1 MGDYEKEYLI
11 ESFGAGLIDLEIPLD
26 VSIYLLE
33 IDVSNTKYAKYFD
46 VVVLGDGDI
55 LYAGDLLDEFIQIL
69 FNSKKNPIREIS
81 IIIRPSKKLE
91 IDTNKWFVFN
101 DEIKFTVNGFYK
113 TSIIDFGDKNF
124 ITIFIDSFIV
134 PIIISS

>member
-1 MGDYEKEYLI
+1 MRYFTSNACGILYGTGDYM
-11 ESFGAGLIDLEIPLD
+11 
-26 VSIYLLE
+26 LL
-33 IDVSNTKYAKYFD
+33 VKYAKYFD

-113 TSIIDFGDKNF
+113 TSIIDFDDKDNF
-124 ITIFIDSFIV
+124 DDESFRADW
-134 PIIISS
+134 S

>member
-11 ESFGAGLIDLEIPLD
+11 ESFGAGIIDLEIPLD

-46 VVVLGDGDI
+46 VVVLGDGEI

-69 FNSKKNPIREIS
+69 FNSKKNSIREIS
-81 IIIRPSKKLE
+81 IIIRPSNKLE
-91 IDTNKWFVFN
+91 IQTTKWFVFN
-101 DEIKFTVNGFYK
+101 DEIKFIVNGFYK
-113 TSIIDFGDKNF
+113 NSIIDFNDKDNF
-124 ITIFIDSFIV
+124 DDESFRADW
-134 PIIISS
+134 S

>member
-1 MGDYEKEYLI
+1 MGNYETDYTI
-11 ESFGAGLIDLEIPLD
+11 ESFGAGIIDLEIPAD

-33 IDVSNTKYAKYFD
+33 IDVSNTKYAKYFE

-91 IDTNKWFVFN
+91 IETTKWFVFN

-113 TSIIDFGDKNF
+113 TSIIEIDDEDNF
-124 ITIFIDSFIV
+124 DDESFRTDWG
-134 PIIISS
+134 